1 MYFIDIAA
9 VDLKFS
15 RKRGLASGDE
25 IVFFKLMWCVCIFTC
40 QALAKEGE
48 KWQEEERTSS
58 GQKTEEDADNIPF
71 EDNDEEKL

>member
-1 MYFIDIAA
+1 M
-9 VDLKFS
+9 
-15 RKRGLASGDE
+15 GEQLA
-25 IVFFKLMWCVCIFTC
+25 LMLYGEPDSEP

-58 GQKTEEDADNIPF
+58 GQKTEEDADIIPF